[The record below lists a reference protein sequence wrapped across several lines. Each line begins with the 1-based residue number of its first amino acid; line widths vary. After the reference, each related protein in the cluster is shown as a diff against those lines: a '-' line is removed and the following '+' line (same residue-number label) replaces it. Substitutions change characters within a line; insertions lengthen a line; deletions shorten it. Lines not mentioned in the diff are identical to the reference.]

1 MPIVISRRTGE
12 VVSGA
17 SSSQEQSNALHR
29 AIMAA
34 EIKLNPDRFSSAPEQ
49 TTVENKATR

>member
-12 VVSGA
+12 IVSG
-17 SSSQEQSNALHR
+17 SSVPQEHSDALHR

-34 EIKLNPDRFSSAPEQ
+34 EIKLNPDRFSSSPKQAAAESK
-49 TTVENKATR
+49 TTR